1 MISTLKVLERIQRI
15 DLEIRAIEDEEK
27 RLCKTIEDL
36 ELELKGSREAIAAIE
51 AETGAL
57 KAQIMEIDEKIRE
70 SQERS
75 SKDEKRLNSVK
86 NDRELT
92 ALTKEINGANKSK
105 KQGEQD
111 KTSLSAKLDEKGAL
125 FNARQDLL
133 NGKEEELKKLS
144 GDLEASRSGWKEAI
158 NAKLRSKDEL
168 KSGVAPEI
176 LKKYELI
183 RSRRSGVGLA
193 LVKDEI
199 CQGCFTHIPPQV
211 YIMLKRGTDEELQS
225 CPHCHRLLHV
235 EDDKA
240 QLEAV

>member
-1 MISTLKVLERIQRI
+1 MISTLRALERIQRI
-15 DLEIRAIEDEEK
+15 DLEVKAIEDEEK
-27 RLCKTIEDL
+27 RLVKTIQDL
-36 ELELKGSREAIAAIE
+36 DSEIKVFAASIAAVE
-51 AETGAL
+51 AEADAV
-57 KAQIMEIDEKIRE
+57 KSQIRELNEKITE
-70 SQERS
+70 STERA

-86 NDRELT
+86 NDRELN

-111 KTSLSAKLDEKGAL
+111 KNPLQAKCDEKQAL
-125 FNARQDLL
+125 ISTRLEALKLR
-133 NGKEEELKKLS
+133 EEELKRLS
-144 GDLEASRSGWKEAI
+144 GELEANRGGWKESI
-158 NAKLRSKDEL
+158 EAKLRSKDEI
-168 KSGVAPEI
+168 KSAVAPEI
-176 LKKYELI
+176 LRKYELI
-183 RSRRSGVGLA
+183 RSKRSGVGLA

-235 EDDKA
+235 EDNG

>member
-1 MISTLKVLERIQRI
+1 MISTLRALERIQRI
-15 DLEIRAIEDEEK
+15 DLEVKAIEDEEK
-27 RLCKTIEDL
+27 RLVNNIQELSL
-36 ELELKGSREAIAAIE
+36 EIKAVE
-51 AETGAL
+51 AEADAV
-57 KAQIMEIDEKIRE
+57 KSQIRELNEKITE
-70 SQERS
+70 STERA

-86 NDRELT
+86 NDRELN

-111 KTSLSAKLDEKGAL
+111 KNALQAKCDEKQAL
-125 FNARQDLL
+125 ISTRLEALKSR
-133 NGKEEELKKLS
+133 EEELKRLS
-144 GDLEASRSGWKEAI
+144 GELEANRGGWKESI
-158 NAKLRSKDEL
+158 EAKLRSKDEI
-168 KSGVAPEI
+168 KSAVAPEI
-176 LKKYELI
+176 LRKYELI
-183 RSRRSGVGLA
+183 RSKRSGVGLA

-235 EDDKA
+235 EDNG